1 MPQGLIYVFTVISS
15 LGLDVN
21 FEKDIWYADA
31 FGKKAVPRFDVYF
44 KKGISAEGFDPTAVV
59 IVGGIKFGILAS
71 RTNIGTE
78 VYFTEKSCNVPSP
91 PGSVTSVVEILE
103 QGSTGSKFLLNKP
116 FLAKLVFLLD

>member
-1 MPQGLIYVFTVISS
+1 MISS
-15 LGLDVN
+15 LVLDVN

-31 FGKKAVPRFDVYF
+31 FGTKAVPRFDVYF
-44 KKGISAEGFDPTAVV
+44 KKDISAEGFDPTAVV
-59 IVGGIKFGILAS
+59 IVGGIKFGVLAS

-103 QGSTGSKFLLNKP
+103 KGSTKVNFCSTNHFS
-116 FLAKLVFLLD
+116 